1 MTTLP
6 TGEKLPEYDDGPAD
20 GVDIDAL
27 HEWLRLRFP
36 NSWGFP
42 EHLNDANRAVVERGH
57 RLLIGQMVA
66 ALQAVGDA
74 TLVKNGTYR
83 LMRRDGADIE
93 RLAALLSRVAPLS
106 LVECGGN
113 PVDTVVAITKVEA

>member
-20 GVDIDAL
+20 GVDVEAL
-27 HEWLRLRFP
+27 RRWLF
-36 NSWGFP
+36 
-42 EHLNDANRAVVERGH
+42 EHRPWAHLPGADRPGTGVG
-57 RLLIGQMVA
+57 LIRDVLD

-93 RLAALLSRVAPLS
+93 RLTALLSRVAPLT
-106 LVECGGN
+106 LVEYGGN
-113 PVDTVVAITKVEA
+113 PVDAAIAALTPAQDRR